1 MRHKRLV
8 PVAALALILTG
19 CGGAGSTSESAT
31 TPPPTTA
38 ATTTTTTPTHE
49 QTTSEPV
56 PADNA
61 DKSAP
66 AGTDT
71 AVTVTDVRI
80 GAHDGFD
87 RVVYEFGGT
96 GTPGWTAGY
105 VDQAVQDGSG
115 DLVEVGGTSILAVT
129 ITGAAYPF
137 DSGVEEYDGPDPL
150 TDPTAT
156 VVDEVRFGATFEGM
170 TQSWIGTT
178 TDRPAFTVTTLSN
191 PTRLVVDIAT

>member
-1 MRHKRLV
+1 MRYNCLV

-19 CGGAGSTSESAT
+19 CGGSGSTSESAT
-31 TPPPTTA
+31 TQPPTTA
-38 ATTTTTTPTHE
+38 TVAT
-49 QTTSEPV
+49 TTSEPV
-56 PADNA
+56 LADSVPTDNA

-66 AGTDT
+66 ASADA

-96 GTPGWTAGY
+96 GTPGWTVGY
-105 VDQAVQDGSG
+105 VDQAIQDGSG
-115 DLVEVGGTSILAVT
+115 AEVEVGGTSILAVT

-137 DSGVEEYDGPDPL
+137 DSGVQEYDGPDPL

-156 VVDEVRFGATFEGM
+156 VVDEVRFGATFEGT

-178 TDRPAFTVTTLSN
+178 TERPGFTVTTLSI